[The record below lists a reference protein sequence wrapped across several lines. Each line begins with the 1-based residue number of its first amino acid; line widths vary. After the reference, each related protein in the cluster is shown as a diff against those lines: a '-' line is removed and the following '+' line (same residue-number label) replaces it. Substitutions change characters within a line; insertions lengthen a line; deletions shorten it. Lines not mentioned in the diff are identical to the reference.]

1 MSRHAKTAPEWTGFQ
16 EARPYGP
23 KYDLRTDFVMVYGIT
38 EDLPERIA
46 GWKQAGYT
54 VHLMTGVSWGEYQ
67 DYLYG
72 RYDGR
77 NHWDEAQ
84 MNRKGE
90 HILHNED
97 VPYMVP
103 TISFAEYLSTYIKKA
118 IDAGVEAIHMEEP
131 EFWAVSGYSEAFKR
145 EWLNYYGEE
154 WSPPHA
160 SCDAQYRASKL
171 KAAMY
176 YRAMDRICS
185 EMKEY
190 ALTTYSRTV
199 RFYIPTH
206 SLINYTQ
213 WRIISPEAMFVSMP
227 SCDGFIAQIWTGT
240 SRTPNLYRG
249 VRRERTFETAYL
261 EYGMMQELTRGT
273 GREMWFLHDPIED
286 NPAYTWSDYEQN
298 YLATVTA
305 SLLHPGVSQYEVCP
319 WPHRVFE
326 GSYSKEDGDG
336 KEPIPAKYATQLLTV
351 MHVLGEMHKYGA
363 DQQHSASTTGIG
375 LCLANSAMYQR
386 GDVELTGKEAG
397 SGSRYDGTVPSDALG
412 VEERKLLDW
421 SAFYGMALP
430 LLKYG
435 VPIRPLQYDNI
446 LNFPGYLDDYRVML
460 LSYEFMKPEHPGLH
474 QVLAQWVGEGGV
486 LIYIGD
492 GSDPYHQVKEWWNR
506 ASRHGAYEHPEEH
519 LFESMGLGRVPLD
532 GVHTVGSGAVILHRK
547 HPASLTETTE
557 GAEFVLDSVRKAL
570 EIRGEDKDFKRNGM
584 LEIQRGPYRIAH
596 VLDENDPLED
606 SSIVLEGSFF
616 QLFDDDLPL
625 LKKVEL
631 KPNDNVLLYDLDF
644 IHEEPKLPRILA
656 ASARI
661 RHEEHFDHSFAWVAE
676 SPEGIVVSTRL
687 QVPQRPLQVYV
698 DDASICFEYDEE
710 TRTVFLKFLGSPQG
724 RAVRIEWE

>member
-1 MSRHAKTAPEWTGFQ
+1 MKRLAKTAPEWTGFQ
-16 EARPYGP
+16 EARPYGA
-23 KYDLRTDFVMVYGIT
+23 KYDLRTDFVMVYGIS
-38 EDLPERIA
+38 EDLAERIA
-46 GWKQAGYT
+46 GWKKAGYT

-72 RYDGR
+72 KYDGR

-84 MNRKGE
+84 MDRSGR
-90 HILHNED
+90 HVLHGKD

-103 TISFAEYLSTYIKKA
+103 SISLAGYLAAHIKQA

-190 ALTTYSRTV
+190 ALTTYGRTV

-213 WRIISPEAMFVSMP
+213 WRIISPEALFVSMP

-240 SRTPNLYRG
+240 SRTPNVYQG
-249 VRRERTFETAYL
+249 IRRERTFETAYL

-286 NPAYTWSDYEQN
+286 NPRYTWTDYEQN

-319 WPHRVFE
+319 WPYRVFE
-326 GSYSKEDGDG
+326 GTYPKEDGTG
-336 KEPIPAKYATQLLTV
+336 KEPIPGTYATKLQTV
-351 MHVLGEMHKYGA
+351 MHMLGEMHKHDA
-363 DQQHSASTTGIG
+363 DIRETASVSGIG
-375 LCLANSAMYQR
+375 LCLANSAMFQR
-386 GDVELTGKEAG
+386 GDVEQSEQGGNSA
-397 SGSRYDGTVPSDALG
+397 RYDGTGPDNSLG
-412 VEERKLLDW
+412 EAERQLLDW
-421 SAFYGMALP
+421 SPFYGLALP

-435 VPIRPLQYDNI
+435 IPLRPLQYDNI
-446 LNFPGYLDDYRVML
+446 LHFPGYLDDYRVLL
-460 LSYEFMKPEHPGLH
+460 LSYEFMKPEHPGIQ
-474 QVLAQWVGEGGV
+474 QVLAEWIREGGI

-506 ASRHGAYEHPEEH
+506 DSRREAYGHPEEH
-519 LFESMGLGRVPLD
+519 LFESLGLGRVPEE
-532 GVHTVGSGAVILHRK
+532 GMHAIGSGALILHRR
-547 HPASLTETTE
+547 HPATLAETIE
-557 GAEFVLDSVRKAL
+557 GAELVRESVRQAL
-570 EIRGEDKDFKRNGM
+570 AIRGEDKEFSASEVLD
-584 LEIQRGPYRIAH
+584 IQRGPYRIVHA
-596 VLDENDPLED
+596 LDEQAESGSNRE
-606 SSIVLEGSFF
+606 VRLEGSFI
-616 QLFDDDLPL
+616 QLFDEKLSL
-625 LKKVEL
+625 RKKVML
-631 KPNDNVLLYDLDF
+631 KPNDNALLYDLAWLDGA
-644 IHEEPKLPRILA
+644 PLQPRVLA
-656 ASARI
+656 ASSRI
-661 RHEEHFDHSFAWVAE
+661 RNEEYDADTLSWSSE
-676 SPEGIVVSTRL
+676 SPEGIMVSIRAW
-687 QVPQRPLQVYV
+687 VPHQPVQALVNEMEME
-698 DDASICFEYDEE
+698 FEYDEE
-710 TRTVFLKFLGSPQG
+710 TGTVLLRFSGSPRG
-724 RAVRIEWE
+724 ARVKISW